1 MAANISHAE
10 ADALAPI
17 HPGEILIE
25 EFMKPF
31 GLTAYGL
38 AARLHVPR
46 TRIERLSRC
55 EVSVTPDTA
64 LRLSKAFGTTE
75 EFWMALQANYDLA
88 SPSIR
93 DGARLEEIQPIRAP
107 EPA

>member
-1 MAANISHAE
+1 MPANISHTKT
-10 ADALAPI
+10 DILAPV
-17 HPGEILIE
+17 HPGEILVE
-25 EFMKPF
+25 EFMKPLE
-31 GLTAYGL
+31 LTAYSL

-55 EVSVTPDTA
+55 EVAVTPDTA

-75 EFWMALQANYDLA
+75 EFWMALQANFDLA

-93 DGARLEEIQPIRAP
+93 EGARLEEIEPIRAP
-107 EPA
+107 ALA